1 MDPGTIAGITIGAV
15 TGIVLLSLKG
25 RELHKRRERVRTMA
39 KTLHPESM
47 LPRYSNTAK
56 GKIKNIVSKKSR
68 KQNKKK

>member
-25 RELHKRRERVRTMA
+25 RELHKRRERVRSIA
-39 KTLHPESM
+39 KASYPASM

-56 GKIKNIVSKKSR
+56 GKIKNRVSKKTR